1 MRNSSQ
7 QLAVSFQ
14 QSAVSSQGLAISFR
28 NFRNVILSVCY
39 SLLITFH
46 SSPVFASGSEEAPK
60 SLLATYTPAILN
72 FLILVALLVFL
83 MKMMDI
89 KGFFRKRTELI
100 EQSLKEAREAKE
112 LAQKALAQVEERLK
126 IKDKELEEILKAA
139 KESGER
145 EKVRIIEEGS
155 RLKERI
161 VEQTK
166 NNIDFEVKMAK
177 ETIKQEAVGIAMELA
192 EKKLKDRLTKEEQIK
207 LLEESL
213 LKIEGK
219 N

>member
-1 MRNSSQ
+1 MKHII
-7 QLAVSFQ
+7 Q
-14 QSAVSSQGLAISFR
+14 QSLFSIRKSRKV
-28 NFRNVILSVCY
+28 VHVVCCT
-39 SLLITFH
+39 LLIILYA
-46 SSPVFASGSEEAPK
+46 SLVFASGGEEAPK

-126 IKDKELEEILKAA
+126 IKDKELEDILSAA

-145 EKVRIIEEGS
+145 EKTRIVEEGAK
-155 RLKERI
+155 LKDRI
-161 VEQTK
+161 LEQTK
-166 NNIDFEVKMAK
+166 NNIAFEVKMAK
-177 ETIKQEAVGIAMELA
+177 EVIKQEAVAIAMELA

>member
-1 MRNSSQ
+1 MNNSNK
-7 QLAVSFQ
+7 
-14 QSAVSSQGLAISFR
+14 QSAFCFQ

-39 SLLITFH
+39 SLYITLH
-46 SSPVFASGSEEAPK
+46 SSPVFASGGAEEAPK
-60 SLLATYTPAILN
+60 SLLAAYTPAILN
-72 FLILVALLVFL
+72 FLILVALLVFM
-83 MKMMDI
+83 MKKMDI
-89 KGFFRKRTELI
+89 KGYFRKRTELL

-112 LAQKALAQVEERLK
+112 LAQKGLAQIEERLK
-126 IKDKELEEILKAA
+126 VMDKELEEILSAA

-145 EKVRIIEEGS
+145 EKARIVEEGA

-161 VEQTK
+161 LEQTR

-177 ETIKQEAVGIAMELA
+177 ETIKEEAVGIAMELA
-192 EKKLKDRLTKEEQIK
+192 EKKLKDRLTKEEQVR

>member
-1 MRNSSQ
+1 MRKNVQRSRFNVQ
-7 QLAVSFQ
+7 GVMLFTLNVLLCTASF
-14 QSAVSSQGLAISFR
+14 
-28 NFRNVILSVCY
+28 
-39 SLLITFH
+39 
-46 SSPVFASGSEEAPK
+46 VFASGGGEEAPK

-72 FLILVALLVFL
+72 FLILVALLVFM
-83 MKMMDI
+83 MKKMDI
-89 KGFFRKRTELI
+89 KGYFRKRTELI
-100 EQSLKEAREAKE
+100 EQTLKEAREAKE

-126 IKDKELEEILKAA
+126 IKDKEMEEILSAA

-145 EKVRIIEEGS
+145 EKARIVEEGA

-161 VEQTK
+161 LEQTK

-177 ETIKQEAVGIAMELA
+177 ETIKQEAVEIAMELA